1 VHIPRESTMESHS
14 MEWWTRPTKIGL
26 WEVEDVLTVPVE
38 NSWDVRGHFSEPIM
52 NFMMAHAH
60 SVSFPYIMAGVW
72 SRPPPV
78 PTRFRMMWYDV
89 VMSCIHPTLH
99 DEWVGNQ
106 PKFHSLEMMKDEE
119 FRLAN
124 KCVAIVSQWQRFP
137 NVDNYAKVQMNMK
150 GYLKQAQMLGSQYP
164 VMIGL
169 MILEKELQEVYKSYD
184 NYLQD
189 KMKVLLVLGDTR
201 RTNPYPM
208 ADRYRRRC
216 VAAVHMEVIRTI
228 GNLVTRGVSKS
239 GELMRTTLSK
249 AILWKSSYLLITI
262 WNNIGR
268 LAYEIDPDFDLD
280 LSATTLLLN
289 TSNLARDGKSS
300 QLKFFEGRTP
310 TQVRML
316 ALKKLSRE
324 WTLDHYELNRQVQGL
339 NFTVADVYDNYLTS
353 LQGISKELEVERFT
367 QTTVME
373 MIACTDTFGPEEV
386 DIPVSDAN
394 VERHLEFLCQRLGYA
409 SLVGSDLWTKD
420 LPIGLWYESTKGLP
434 YVSNN
439 P

>member
-1 VHIPRESTMESHS
+1 MNGWVINLNST
-14 MEWWTRPTKIGL
+14 L
-26 WEVEDVLTVPVE
+26 WKDE
-38 NSWDVRGHFSEPIM
+38 RR
-52 NFMMAHAH
+52 
-60 SVSFPYIMAGVW
+60 VW
-72 SRPPPV
+72 
-78 PTRFRMMWYDV
+78 
-89 VMSCIHPTLH
+89 
-99 DEWVGNQ
+99 
-106 PKFHSLEMMKDEE
+106 MKDEK

-137 NVDNYAKVQMNMK
+137 NVNNYAKVQMNMK

-189 KMKVLLVLGDTR
+189 KMKVLSVLGDTR

-268 LAYEIDPDFDLD
+268 LAYEMDPDFDLD
-280 LSATTLLLN
+280 LSATTLLWN
-289 TSNLARDGKSS
+289 TSNIARD
-300 QLKFFEGRTP
+300 
-310 TQVRML
+310 
-316 ALKKLSRE
+316 
-324 WTLDHYELNRQVQGL
+324 
-339 NFTVADVYDNYLTS
+339 
-353 LQGISKELEVERFT
+353 
-367 QTTVME
+367 
-373 MIACTDTFGPEEV
+373 
-386 DIPVSDAN
+386 
-394 VERHLEFLCQRLGYA
+394 
-409 SLVGSDLWTKD
+409 
-420 LPIGLWYESTKGLP
+420 
-434 YVSNN
+434 
-439 P
+439 